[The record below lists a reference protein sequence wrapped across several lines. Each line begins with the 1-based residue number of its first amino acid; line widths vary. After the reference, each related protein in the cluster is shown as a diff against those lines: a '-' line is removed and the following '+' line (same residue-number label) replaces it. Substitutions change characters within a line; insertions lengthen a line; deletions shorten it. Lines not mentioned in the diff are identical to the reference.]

1 MKYYIFL
8 QLCLFI
14 SINSFNLRST
24 KQNYDSYVMSLYWV
38 NGYCK
43 AYNCSNPDLDKLDPN
58 ILTIHGLW
66 PSLKNGK
73 MLNDCTSGVKIKETD
88 KILFS
93 ELKKSWTTFYG
104 TYTDFWEHEYN
115 KHGYCMVEEYNWDG
129 YEDYFRFTHNLYINY
144 YKNIILRA
152 FNYNSIS
159 RIITVSKNI
168 LQDRLRKIM
177 RNATIKMI
185 CKDHYITEIYFYLN
199 KDFTSSR
206 SSSFSDDCLV
216 GNLIFK

>member
-1 MKYYIFL
+1 
-8 QLCLFI
+8 
-14 SINSFNLRST
+14 
-24 KQNYDSYVMSLYWV
+24 
-38 NGYCK
+38 
-43 AYNCSNPDLDKLDPN
+43 
-58 ILTIHGLW
+58 
-66 PSLKNGK
+66 
-73 MLNDCTSGVKIKETD
+73 
-88 KILFS
+88 
-93 ELKKSWTTFYG
+93 
-104 TYTDFWEHEYN
+104 
-115 KHGYCMVEEYNWDG
+115 MVEEYNWDG